1 MMSPNEFLKKNIVEH
16 LMKQGI
22 NKPNAEY
29 CATQGVNFYSK
40 KTANSKDVFKDAC
53 NHAGLIA
60 EQRCF
65 GFTYKAPVS
74 KTTRRNKRP
83 QEAFDF

>member
-1 MMSPNEFLKKNIVEH
+1 MNPTEFLKKNIIEH

-22 NKPNAEY
+22 NEANAEY
-29 CATQGVNFYSK
+29 CAIQGIQFFEK
-40 KTANSKDVFKDAC
+40 KTSNTKDAFNDAC

-65 GFTYKAPVS
+65 GFKYKPPVS
-74 KTTRRNKRP
+74 KTTRRLKRP
-83 QEAFDF
+83 QEAFNF